1 MKVGTVIWDYFGMK
15 NEDLRQEFAARLKE
29 CFDESEIYPYKYVST
44 MAIWLGKPT
53 KNPMFARK
61 WLSGESM
68 PTKSNLK
75 VLAQNLEVREEWLE
89 YGTGSK
95 YEIDAERQKYIDQV
109 TDLLE
114 SMSAEDVDK
123 AIKVLKVYAGS

>member
-1 MKVGTVIWDYFGMK
+1 MK

-29 CFDESEIYPYKYVST
+29 CLDESDIYPYKYVST

-61 WLSGESM
+61 WLNGESM
-68 PTKSNLK
+68 PTKINLK
-75 VLAQNLEVREEWLE
+75 VLAENLGVREEWLE

-95 YEIDAERQKYIDQV
+95 YEIDAERQKYIDEV
-109 TDLLE
+109 ADLLE
-114 SMSAEDVDK
+114 SMSPDEVDR
-123 AIKVLKVYAGS
+123 AIKALKAFAGS